1 MRRLLGGMLAV
12 LMMGLG
18 LVATPAQAQDNNF
31 VGVSAVSIFVDHP
44 TGDDSAKDAAK
55 CNVTKSGLDAAA
67 RLPLDAS
74 RLRINPDVSPLSPYV
89 YVSVSALWEPR
100 GCAAFVQVSLKRS
113 LAIPGTNQL
122 VFGATVWER
131 GYVLTGPS
139 SGFGQR
145 VNQQV
150 TDYTKE
156 LIAEWIKANP
166 R

>member
-18 LVATPAQAQDNNF
+18 LVATPAQAQDNAF
-31 VGVSAVSIFVDHP
+31 VGVSAVSIFVEELNDNE
-44 TGDDSAKDAAK
+44 AK
-55 CNVTKSGLDAAA
+55 CNVTKGGLDAAT

-89 YVSVSALWEPR
+89 YVRVSALWEPR

-150 TDYTKE
+150 TDDTKE

-166 R
+166 RR